1 MADGKCGSVLDAAQ
15 ESLVLALQVAEKT
28 LLESPETIQRILND
42 PKVKTAIEEAA
53 TKQAKELIDQQRKG
67 KAVSSEDVRAKAAA
81 LGKAV
86 SAPAKTVALQELEK
100 TAKGTAAYR
109 KLEQSLKELECAWK
123 QSPVGI
129 WVDKHKG
136 LLYIVGAGLA
146 LESAIVM
153 YHFKAGD
160 EVTEP
165 LLKLTQGLVKFKVL
179 GNVEIAAKE
188 IKFVPSKREVGAT
201 MLTTATWEKVKV
213 KFEAGITFQDASVAQ
228 ASVRGD
234 VEVKVIKGLDF
245 NAHGAYSW
253 NAPSPDAPW
262 QNQHRFDL
270 GLGISYKKAF
280 GVSRL
285 TLQTMMFATQDAETT
300 KYGGKGSLDLKL
312 TEYARPGGY
321 KASVDLN
328 LNVGAN
334 EMIKRLPPGSGAD
347 QTRSSEFTSGLG
359 ITAHF

>member
-1 MADGKCGSVLDAAQ
+1 MADGKCGGVLDAAQ

-28 LLESPETIQRILND
+28 LLDSPETIQKILND

-53 TKQAKELIDQQRKG
+53 TKQAKELLEKQRKG
-67 KAVSSEDVRAKAAA
+67 QSVSSDDVKAKAAA

-86 SAPAKTVALQELEK
+86 AGPLQGVGLKELEK
-100 TAKGTAAYR
+100 SAKGTAEYR

-160 EVTEP
+160 EITGP

-201 MLTTATWEKVKV
+201 MMTTATWERVKV
-213 KFEAGITFQDASVAQ
+213 KFEAGVTFQDASVAQ
-228 ASVRGD
+228 ANVRGE
-234 VEVKVIKGLDF
+234 VEVKIIKGLDF
-245 NAHGAYSW
+245 KAHGGYSW
-253 NAPSPDAPW
+253 QAPNPDAPW
-262 QNQHRFDL
+262 QNQHRYDL

-285 TLQTMMFATQDAETT
+285 SLQTMMFATQDADTT
-300 KYGGKGSLDLKL
+300 KFGGKGSLDLKL

-321 KASVDLN
+321 KGSVDLN
-328 LNVGAN
+328 FNIGAN
-334 EMIKRLPPGSGAD
+334 EITKRLPPGMGPD
-347 QTRSSEFTSGLG
+347 QSRSSEFTTGLG
-359 ITAHF
+359 IQAHF